1 MSKSARTLKWLRGR
15 VSPKR
20 DFWRVLTAALTA
32 LIVVYALRL
41 WVIGSGLGLVS
52 SGDIWVLRLVTF
64 WDVWALVYLRL
75 TWLLIMH
82 SSAQQTR
89 KWALDQRTPP
99 RPHLSILRSV
109 ILRVLRTL
117 FLISRTSSLFF
128 IVFVCL
134 VSMALAI
141 RLVPAIRDLDTTGGV
156 SVAVMVA
163 LGVISA
169 WGVLHSSFTLHYA
182 YLYYR
187 SEESA
192 GGLAFPSEQSPD
204 QLDFAYFAFT
214 IATSFAVSD
223 VNVTDRTIRR
233 AVLGHQ
239 ILSFFFNTS
248 ILALVINL
256 FTSHLS
262 LRSTSENPVYA
273 RFGEFTCFLGSAL
286 AVRKR
291 KG

>member
-1 MSKSARTLKWLRGR
+1 MEWLRGR
-15 VSPKR
+15 ASPQR
-20 DFWRVLTAALTA
+20 DFWRVLTAALVA
-32 LIVVYALRL
+32 LVVVYALRL
-41 WVIGSGLGLVS
+41 WAIGSGLVLATFW
-52 SGDIWVLRLVTF
+52 DIWILRLVTF
-64 WDVWALVYLRL
+64 WDIWALAYLGL
-75 TWLLIMH
+75 TWLLIMR

-89 KWALDQRTPP
+89 QWALDQRTPP
-99 RPHLSILRSV
+99 HPHLSILRSV

-128 IVFVCL
+128 IVFVSL

-141 RLVPAIRDLDTTGGV
+141 SLVPDVRNLDTTGGV
-156 SVAVMVA
+156 SVAFMAA

-169 WGVLHSSFTLHYA
+169 WGVLHTSFTLHYA

-192 GGLAFPSEQSPD
+192 GGLDFPNGQDPD

-214 IATSFAVSD
+214 IGTSFAVSD

-239 ILSFFFNTS
+239 ILSFFYNTS
-248 ILALVINL
+248 VLALVINL
-256 FTSHLS
+256 FT
-262 LRSTSENPVYA
+262 
-273 RFGEFTCFLGSAL
+273 G
-286 AVRKR
+286 
-291 KG
+291 

>member
-1 MSKSARTLKWLRGR
+1 MLSLGRLDLCSVEVCASFGVAHYGAGKLPQGYLADTDSSTHRPYRRLCAAAR
-15 VSPKR
+15 
-20 DFWRVLTAALTA
+20 A
-32 LIVVYALRL
+32 
-41 WVIGSGLGLVS
+41 IGFGLGLL
-52 SGDIWVLRLVTF
+52 IF
-64 WDVWALVYLRL
+64 WDVWAFVYLVL
-75 TWLLIMH
+75 TWLLIMRL
-82 SSAQQTR
+82 SAQQTR
-89 KWALDQRTPP
+89 QWALDQRIPP

-109 ILRVLRTL
+109 IVRVLQAL
-117 FLISRTSSLFF
+117 FLVSRTSSLFF
-128 IVFVCL
+128 IIFVSS
-134 VSMALAI
+134 VSLALAI
-141 RLVPAIRDLDTTGGV
+141 RLVPDVRDLETIGGV
-156 SVAVMVA
+156 STAVMAA

-169 WGVLHSSFTLHYA
+169 WGVLHSSFGLHYA

-239 ILSFFFNTS
+239 ILSFFYNTS

-256 FTSHLS
+256 FTS
-262 LRSTSENPVYA
+262 T
-273 RFGEFTCFLGSAL
+273 
-286 AVRKR
+286 
-291 KG
+291 

>member
-1 MSKSARTLKWLRGR
+1 MSRSARTLEWLRGQA
-15 VSPKR
+15 SPQE
-20 DFWRVLTAALTA
+20 DFGRVLTAAVIA
-32 LIVVYALRL
+32 LIVVYALPL
-41 WVIGSGLGLVS
+41 KAIGTGLGLVS
-52 SGDIWVLRLVTF
+52 FWDLWVLRLVTF
-64 WDVWALVYLRL
+64 WDVWALVYLGL
-75 TWLLIMH
+75 TWLLIMR

-89 KWALDQRTPP
+89 QWALDQRIPP
-99 RPHLSILRSV
+99 RVHLSILHSV
-109 ILRVLRTL
+109 ILRVLRAL

-128 IVFVCL
+128 IVFVSL

-141 RLVPAIRDLDTTGGV
+141 RLVPAIRDLDTTGGL
-156 SVAVMVA
+156 SVAVMAA

-182 YLYYR
+182 YQYYR
-187 SEESA
+187 TEESA
-192 GGLAFPSEQSPD
+192 GGLDFPSEQDPD

-239 ILSFFFNTS
+239 VLSFFFNTS

-256 FTSHLS
+256 FTN
-262 LRSTSENPVYA
+262 T
-273 RFGEFTCFLGSAL
+273 
-286 AVRKR
+286 
-291 KG
+291 

>member
-1 MSKSARTLKWLRGR
+1 
-15 VSPKR
+15 
-20 DFWRVLTAALTA
+20 
-32 LIVVYALRL
+32 
-41 WVIGSGLGLVS
+41 
-52 SGDIWVLRLVTF
+52 VLRLATF
-64 WDVWALVYLRL
+64 WDVWALVYLGL
-75 TWLLIMH
+75 TWLLIMR

-89 KWALDQRTPP
+89 QWALDQRIPP
-99 RPHLSILRSV
+99 RVNLSILRSAIV
-109 ILRVLRTL
+109 RILRAL

-128 IVFVCL
+128 IVFVSV

-141 RLVPAIRDLDTTGGV
+141 RLVPAIRDLETTGGL
-156 SVAVMVA
+156 SVAVLAA

-187 SEESA
+187 SEKSA

-214 IATSFAVSD
+214 IAVSFAVSD

-256 FTSHLS
+256 FTS
-262 LRSTSENPVYA
+262 T
-273 RFGEFTCFLGSAL
+273 
-286 AVRKR
+286 
-291 KG
+291 

>member
-1 MSKSARTLKWLRGR
+1 MR
-15 VSPKR
+15 
-20 DFWRVLTAALTA
+20 
-32 LIVVYALRL
+32 
-41 WVIGSGLGLVS
+41 
-52 SGDIWVLRLVTF
+52 
-64 WDVWALVYLRL
+64 
-75 TWLLIMH
+75 

-89 KWALDQRTPP
+89 QWALDQRIPP
-99 RPHLSILRSV
+99 HPHLSILRSV
-109 ILRVLRTL
+109 ILRVLRAL
-117 FLISRTSSLFF
+117 FLVSRTSSLFF
-128 IVFVCL
+128 IVFVSL

-141 RLVPAIRDLDTTGGV
+141 RLVPAIRDLATTGGL
-156 SVAVMVA
+156 SVAFMAA

-187 SEESA
+187 SEKSA

-214 IATSFAVSD
+214 IAVSFAVSD

-256 FTSHLS
+256 FTS
-262 LRSTSENPVYA
+262 T
-273 RFGEFTCFLGSAL
+273 
-286 AVRKR
+286 
-291 KG
+291 

>member
-1 MSKSARTLKWLRGR
+1 MRAG
-15 VSPKR
+15 P
-20 DFWRVLTAALTA
+20 
-32 LIVVYALRL
+32 
-41 WVIGSGLGLVS
+41 GLVTF
-52 SGDIWVLRLVTF
+52 GDIWVLRLVTF
-64 WDVWALVYLRL
+64 WDVWALAYLGL
-75 TWLLIMH
+75 TWLLIMR

-89 KWALDQRTPP
+89 QWALDQRIPP
-99 RPHLSILRSV
+99 HPHLSILRSV
-109 ILRVLRTL
+109 ILRVLRAL
-117 FLISRTSSLFF
+117 FLVSRTSSLFF
-128 IVFVCL
+128 IVFVSL

-141 RLVPAIRDLDTTGGV
+141 SLVPDVSNLDTTGGL
-156 SVAVMVA
+156 SVAVMAA

-192 GGLAFPSEQSPD
+192 GGLAFPSEQDPD

-223 VNVTDRTIRR
+223 VNVTDQAIRR

-239 ILSFFFNTS
+239 VLSFFFNTS

-256 FTSHLS
+256 FT
-262 LRSTSENPVYA
+262 
-273 RFGEFTCFLGSAL
+273 G
-286 AVRKR
+286 
-291 KG
+291 

>member
-1 MSKSARTLKWLRGR
+1 LEVGVSEWLRGR
-15 VSPKR
+15 VSPQR
-20 DFWRVLTAALTA
+20 DFWRVLTAALIA
-32 LIVVYALRL
+32 LIVVYVVRL
-41 WVIGSGLGLVS
+41 WVIGAGLGQVRFE
-52 SGDIWVLRLVTF
+52 DIWVLRLVSF
-64 WDVWALVYLRL
+64 WDVWALVYLGL
-75 TWLLIMH
+75 TWLLILR

-89 KWALDQRTPP
+89 QWALDQRTPP
-99 RPHLSILRSV
+99 HPHLSILRSV

-128 IVFVCL
+128 IVFVSL

-141 RLVPAIRDLDTTGGV
+141 SLVPDVRNLDTTGGV
-156 SVAVMVA
+156 SVAFMAA

-169 WGVLHSSFTLHYA
+169 WGVLHTSFTLHYA

-192 GGLAFPSEQSPD
+192 GGLEFPSEQNPD

-214 IATSFAVSD
+214 IAVSFAVSD
-223 VNVTDRTIRR
+223 VNVTDRSIRR

-239 ILSFFFNTS
+239 ILSFFYNTS

-256 FTSHLS
+256 FT
-262 LRSTSENPVYA
+262 
-273 RFGEFTCFLGSAL
+273 G
-286 AVRKR
+286 
-291 KG
+291 

>member
-1 MSKSARTLKWLRGR
+1 VSKSARVLVWLRGR
-15 VSPKR
+15 VSPQR
-20 DFWRVLTAALTA
+20 DIWRVLTAALIA

-41 WVIGSGLGLVS
+41 WVIGSGLGLVTF
-52 SGDIWVLRLVTF
+52 GDIWVLRLVTF
-64 WDVWALVYLRL
+64 WDIWALVYLGL
-75 TWLLIMH
+75 TWLLIMR

-89 KWALDQRTPP
+89 QWALDQRIPP
-99 RPHLSILRSV
+99 HPHPSILRSV
-109 ILRVLRTL
+109 ILRVLQAL
-117 FLISRTSSLFF
+117 FLVSRTSSLFF
-128 IVFVCL
+128 IVFVSL

-141 RLVPAIRDLDTTGGV
+141 RLVPAIRDMDTTGGV
-156 SVAVMVA
+156 TVAVMAA

-169 WGVLHSSFTLHYA
+169 WGVLHTSYALHYA
-182 YLYYR
+182 YQYYR

-192 GGLAFPSEQSPD
+192 GGLAFPSEQDPD

-256 FTSHLS
+256 FTS
-262 LRSTSENPVYA
+262 T
-273 RFGEFTCFLGSAL
+273 
-286 AVRKR
+286 
-291 KG
+291 